1 MLHTC
6 LIVHHDIRVMALQL
20 LNLRLYDPIYKAVAS
35 LPLRS
40 AHHHQIIVVFFRQ
53 GVGEPAFQIGCFG
66 NTGGYFVSWID
77 TGPFNFFPELSN
89 VTPVSTPSTSLR
101 FAFASASTA
110 STGFFPGFAEI
121 LDQQAAQR
129 GLSHA
134 AFSRYCDN
142 MSHNVLLYILYVYKH
157 SVDYFVK
164 SIIIKLYRVSIV
176 RFRKLY
182 DS

>member
-77 TGPFNFFPELSN
+77 TGPFNFFPELSQRHSCFHSQHL
-89 VTPVSTPSTSLR
+89 VKICVCVR
-101 FAFASASTA
+101 IY
-110 STGFFPGFAEI
+110 GQYRFFPGFAEI